1 MARHN
6 TVRAHTEA
14 WHIYDK
20 EFRSEQK
27 GLVGI
32 TLNTDWI
39 QPITNSD
46 KDLQAAVTNNAFD
59 LGFWADP
66 IYKTG
71 DYPQIVKDLLARE
84 NAKLPSFT
92 PEEINKNLG
101 KSQELQTLKVKFLVN
116 CNLGSSDFFGV
127 NHYTT
132 SLVGWCQAGTDG
144 CDWGYYQTNCSN
156 WPTAGSDWLLSN
168 PYGES
173 FSKLAKYCIYIL
185 YIL

>member
-20 EFRSEQK
+20 EFRNEQK

-71 DYPQIVKDLLARE
+71 DYPQIVKDLLAKE

-101 KSQELQTLKVKFLVN
+101 KSQATEV
-116 CNLGSSDFFGV
+116 GSRR
-127 NHYTT
+127 
-132 SLVGWCQAGTDG
+132 
-144 CDWGYYQTNCSN
+144 
-156 WPTAGSDWLLSN
+156 
-168 PYGES
+168 
-173 FSKLAKYCIYIL
+173 
-185 YIL
+185 

>member
-1 MARHN
+1 M
-6 TVRAHTEA
+6 
-14 WHIYDK
+14 
-20 EFRSEQK
+20 
-27 GLVGI
+27 
-32 TLNTDWI
+32 NTDWI

-46 KDLQAAVTNNAFD
+46 KDLQAAAPNNAFD

-71 DYPQIVKDLLARE
+71 DYPQIVKDLLAKE
-84 NAKLPSFT
+84 NVKLPIFT

-101 KSQELQTLKVKFLVN
+101 KSQELPTLKVKFLVN

-173 FSKLAKYCIYIL
+173 F
-185 YIL
+185 